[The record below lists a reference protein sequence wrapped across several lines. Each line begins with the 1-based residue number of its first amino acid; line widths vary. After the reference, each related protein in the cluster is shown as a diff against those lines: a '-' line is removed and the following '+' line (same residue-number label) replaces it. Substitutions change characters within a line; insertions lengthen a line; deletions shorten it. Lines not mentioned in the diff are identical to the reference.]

1 MVSYKTVAKYLF
13 FCRNRAAFAAVRG
26 NTYIH
31 SETIIK
37 EAVSMPVFDFLR
49 DSKKPEP
56 EKRLEEIDVTKI
68 LRNPNQ
74 PRATFAEES
83 IQELADSIAQVGL
96 IQPLVVRPV
105 QSGFELVA
113 GERRLRAVKSLG
125 MKTVMCIVQNDVVD
139 ETSAMMALIENL
151 QREELN
157 YLEEAVCY
165 SQLLTNFHL
174 TQEELAKKLGK
185 SQSSIANKLRILK
198 LPPAVKDAMSEA
210 GLSER
215 HARALLSLRE
225 EKHQLDAVKKITDK
239 GLSVK
244 ETEAYVEKTLNRLYD
259 EKRDGAKPRPI
270 MIRLVKDYR
279 LFMNTVNAAVNQL
292 REAGMAVEVEQND
305 RPDGVDIEIKVTRK
319 QP

>member
-1 MVSYKTVAKYLF
+1 
-13 FCRNRAAFAAVRG
+13 
-26 NTYIH
+26 
-31 SETIIK
+31 
-37 EAVSMPVFDFLR
+37 MPVFDFLK
-49 DSKKPEP
+49 DNSKKAEP
-56 EKRLEEIDVTKI
+56 EKRLEEIDVSKI
-68 LRNPNQ
+68 VPNPNQ
-74 PRATFAEES
+74 PRATFVEES
-83 IQELADSIAQVGL
+83 ILELADSIAQVGL

-105 QSGFELVA
+105 KNGYELVA

-125 MKTVMCIVQNDVVD
+125 MKTVSCIVQNDVVD

-165 SQLLTNFHL
+165 SQLLSTFHL

-198 LPPAVKDAMSEA
+198 LPPAVKDAMTDA

-225 EKHQLDAVKKITDK
+225 EKHQLDAVKKISEK
-239 GLSVK
+239 GFSVK

-279 LFMNTVNAAVNQL
+279 LFMNTINTAVNQL
-292 REAGMAVEVEQND
+292 REAGMLVEVEQVD
-305 RPDGVDIEIKVTRK
+305 RADGVDIQIKVTRK
-319 QP
+319 PQ